1 MNRRLSP
8 SKQLTLGAMVTALTI
23 LSLYAVA
30 VLPFGSV
37 PLYFL
42 ASMFIYVLACEGA
55 YTAAIISFFA
65 SAALSFLL
73 LPDKIPVL
81 FYVALLG
88 HFGIF
93 RTALQGRVQGRFLL
107 MLIKLL
113 YCDVFAGA
121 GLYLGI
127 YVLDGLPLT
136 LPAALPVWAIVVL
149 SQVAILAYDILYA
162 ISAGIYEARFRRA
175 IVPRR

>member
-1 MNRRLSP
+1 MNRRLPP

-55 YTAAIISFFA
+55 YAAAFVSFLA
-65 SAALSFLL
+65 SAALSFFL
-73 LPDKIPVL
+73 LPEKSPVL
-81 FYVALLG
+81 LYVALLG

-93 RTALQGRVQGRFLL
+93 RTAMQGRVSSKFLFVL
-107 MLIKLL
+107 LKLL

-121 GLYLGI
+121 GLYLGL
-127 YVLDGLPLT
+127 YVWGGLSLSVPEV
-136 LPAALPVWAIVVL
+136 LPAWAAVVL
-149 SQVAILAYDILYA
+149 SQVAFLVYDILYT

>member
-1 MNRRLSP
+1 MNRRLNP
-8 SKQLTLGAMVTALTI
+8 AKQLTLGAMVAALTI

-42 ASMFIYVLACEGA
+42 ASFFIYILTCEGA
-55 YTAAIISFFA
+55 YAAAFVSFLA
-65 SAALSFLL
+65 SATLAFFLL
-73 LPDKIPVL
+73 PEKSPVL
-81 FYVALLG
+81 YYVALLG

-93 RTALQGRVQGRFLL
+93 RTAMQDRVKGKFLF

-113 YCDVFAGA
+113 YCDIFAGV
-121 GLYLGI
+121 GLYLGL
-127 YVLDGLPLT
+127 YVWGGLNIT
-136 LPAALPVWAIVVL
+136 LPEAFPVWAIVVL
-149 SQVAILAYDILYA
+149 SQVAFLIYDILYT
-162 ISAGIYEARFRRA
+162 ISTGIYEARFRRA

>member
-30 VLPFGSV
+30 VLPFGSI
-37 PLYFL
+37 PLYFF
-42 ASMFIYVLACEGA
+42 ASFCIYVLACEGA
-55 YTAAIISFFA
+55 YTAAMISFLA
-65 SAALSFLL
+65 SAALGFFL
-73 LPDKIPVL
+73 LPDKSPVL
-81 FYVALLG
+81 AYVALLG

-93 RTALQGRVQGRFLL
+93 RTALQGRVQSKVFL

-113 YCDVFAGA
+113 YCDLFAGA

-127 YVLDGLPLT
+127 YVWGGLNFT
-136 LPAALPVWAIVVL
+136 LPEGLPVWAVVVL
-149 SQVAILAYDILYA
+149 SQLAFLAYDILYA
-162 ISAGIYEARFRRA
+162 ISTGIYEARFRRS